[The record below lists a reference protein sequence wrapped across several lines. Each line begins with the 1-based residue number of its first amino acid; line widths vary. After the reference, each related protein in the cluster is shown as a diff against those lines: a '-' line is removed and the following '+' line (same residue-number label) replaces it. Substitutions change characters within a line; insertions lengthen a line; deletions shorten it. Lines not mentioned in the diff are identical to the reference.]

1 MSFALIIWKLVQP
14 PNMYAQT
21 PQESWAHM
29 LQHISCLGRYMEST
43 AWLLNSWERASAFL
57 GSEPVSELFS
67 CFAPPAN
74 ATNTSNGWRFY
85 CQNRSNGSCFFL
97 YQPSRAV
104 RRKPP
109 DSVRFGRAHH
119 PVLKYWLHMLQLS
132 FQDVTL
138 PPPHS
143 PPNKHR
149 NLLLFSPCTPFSSN
163 LRAICVY
170 NWKLAVQLFEESN
183 LSQHIVRSWH
193 FRPGSNKAVVAGGWA
208 AESDSAVM
216 PRFPCFVANCSL
228 FFSIELGVE

>member
-1 MSFALIIWKLVQP
+1 MF
-14 PNMYAQT
+14 
-21 PQESWAHM
+21 
-29 LQHISCLGRYMEST
+29 QHISCLKRDMEST
-43 AWLLNSWERASAFL
+43 AHLLDSWERESALL
-57 GSEPVSELFS
+57 GSEPVSQNCS
-67 CFAPPAN
+67 VAPPAK
-74 ATNTSNGWRFY
+74 ATNASNGQRFY
-85 CQNRSNGSCFFL
+85 CKNSQRFYCKNRSNGSCFFL
-97 YQPSRAV
+97 SISLAEMWEGSHQV
-104 RRKPP
+104 LL
-109 DSVRFGRAHH
+109 RFGRAHH
-119 PVLKYWLHMLQLS
+119 LVLKHWLHMLQLS

>member
-1 MSFALIIWKLVQP
+1 M
-14 PNMYAQT
+14 
-21 PQESWAHM
+21 
-29 LQHISCLGRYMEST
+29 
-43 AWLLNSWERASAFL
+43 FL
-57 GSEPVSELFS
+57 
-67 CFAPPAN
+67 
-74 ATNTSNGWRFY
+74 
-85 CQNRSNGSCFFL
+85 FL
-97 YQPSRAV
+97 HQPSRDM

-109 DSVRFGRAHH
+109 GSVRFGRAHH

-149 NLLLFSPCTPFSSN
+149 NLPLFSPCTPFSSN

>member
-1 MSFALIIWKLVQP
+1 MGS
-14 PNMYAQT
+14 
-21 PQESWAHM
+21 H
-29 LQHISCLGRYMEST
+29 
-43 AWLLNSWERASAFL
+43 ASAHL
-57 GSEPVSELFS
+57 LLKEAHGVHCLCVRQLRKGISSSGIWTCVSKLFS
-67 CFAPPAN
+67 CFAPPAK
-74 ATNTSNGWRFY
+74 ATNASNSQRFY
-85 CQNRSNGSCFFL
+85 CKNNQRFYCKNRSNGSCFSISL
-97 YQPSRAV
+97 AEMWEGSHQV
-104 RRKPP
+104 LL
-109 DSVRFGRAHH
+109 RFGRAHH
-119 PVLKYWLHMLQLS
+119 PVLKHWLYMLQLS